1 LAQWL
6 QNPNPNFLQKAAK
19 VAEEVRISS
28 DRLSA
33 FSAISC
39 KNSEIQKK
47 PVRIRA
53 LRRLIP
59 VMSSSL
65 DHESLFQRWLEEHR
79 GIVVKVARSFAQSP
93 SDVADLQQEAMLQL
107 WISLPSYAGQAKPS
121 TWIYRVCLN
130 TALTWRRGTV
140 RRERRIESGTD
151 VSLVMAEAASPAERA
166 GERELLESL
175 YAAIHA
181 LPEFDRALVL
191 LSLDGLAYREM
202 AEITGLN
209 ENQVGVALTRA
220 RKRLAQLLKGVTDEL
235 E

>member
-1 LAQWL
+1 MRK
-6 QNPNPNFLQKAAK
+6 KA
-19 VAEEVRISS
+19 VRIW
-28 DRLSA
+28 A
-33 FSAISC
+33 
-39 KNSEIQKK
+39 Q
-47 PVRIRA
+47 
-53 LRRLIP
+53 RRLIP

-65 DHESLFQRWLEEHR
+65 DHESIFRSWLEEHR
-79 GIVVKVARSFAQSP
+79 GIVIKVARSFAQTP
-93 SDVADLQQEAMLQL
+93 GDVADLQQEAMLQL

-130 TALTWRRGTV
+130 TALTWRRKTV
-140 RRERRIESGTD
+140 RRERRLEPGADIAQ
-151 VSLVMAEAASPAERA
+151 VMADAASPAERA
-166 GERELLESL
+166 GERELLEKL
-175 YAAIHA
+175 YAAVHA